1 MSKIYFTDTAVMG
14 RFRLEKMKS
23 GKQGRRLKL
32 CNLAD
37 YEFKITKSGR
47 KVSRNTREKEIF
59 LDHLYH
65 TKLRE
70 LTALREIQE
79 EEPPPDSEWIR
90 IVMKAW
96 LEHVKAYGDKGSRT
110 HADYKRTAVYY
121 LDSVK
126 DHPINDFKKEYNNDF
141 INFLT
146 ERGLARNTIHKHFRN
161 LQTFFYWAEENEYC
175 RLIRLKKPKKTKKE
189 PKTLS
194 RSQLQDIQKRLQEKH
209 LGARNR
215 LFRLG
220 YQNMIRAFYMM
231 CETAMRGGEVWSL
244 RLSEIDLHNRQLYI
258 VDNEKLEWFVK
269 GQHEETIPI
278 SNNLAAFLETDL
290 KDRKPEEVWYLDDGS
305 GSQFYQ
311 NLTTLGRPIRK
322 ILQEMDISG
331 VKPLQGIRASV
342 VTNLLADGF
351 SLSWVQKLAR
361 HKDLETTR
369 GYQNS
374 LKIDIVEMVN
384 RISGDG

>member
-32 CNLAD
+32 CSLAD

-47 KVSRNTREKEIF
+47 KVARSTREKEIF
-59 LDHLYH
+59 LDQLYH

-70 LTALREIQE
+70 LAALKEIEE
-79 EEPPPDSEWIR
+79 EEPPPDSEWINV
-90 IVMKAW
+90 VMKTW
-96 LEHVKAYGDKGSRT
+96 LKHVKAYGDKGSRT
-110 HADYKRTAVYY
+110 HTDYKRTTEYY
-121 LDSVK
+121 LKAVK
-126 DHPINDFKKEYNNDF
+126 DHPIDDFQKEYNDDF

-146 ERGLARNTIHKHFRN
+146 NQGLARNTIHKHFRN
-161 LQTFFYWAEENEYC
+161 LQTFFYWAEEHEYC

-194 RSQLQDIQKRLQEKH
+194 RKQLHEIYSRLQAKH
-209 LGARNR
+209 EAANNKLY
-215 LFRLG
+215 RLG
-220 YQNMIRAFYMM
+220 YRNIIRAFLMM

-244 RLSEIDLHNRQLYI
+244 QLKAIDLENRQIFI
-258 VDNEKLEWFVK
+258 VDNEELEWFVK
-269 GQHEETIPI
+269 GQHEESIPI
-278 SNNLAAFLETDL
+278 SDNLAAFLEADL
-290 KDRKPEEVWYLDDGS
+290 KERNPGEVWYLDDGK
-305 GSQFYQ
+305 GNQFYQ

-322 ILQEMDISG
+322 ILQEMGISG
-331 VKPLQGIRASV
+331 VKPLHGIRASV
-342 VTNLLADGF
+342 ITNLLADGF

-374 LKIDIVEMVN
+374 LKIDIRDMVN
-384 RISGDG
+384 KISGDI